1 VSSFVSLSPQSLVA
15 ASQDLTGIGSAI
27 RSANAAAAMTTT
39 QVAAAGQD
47 EVSAAIAGVFG
58 SYAQVYRALIAQA
71 GLFHDQFVQALGTG
85 AGAYA
90 ATEAAN
96 ESPLETVEAA
106 ISQEAGIAQR
116 TVGRDARIAQRA
128 IAADEQMVQG
138 S

>member
-1 VSSFVSLSPQSLVA
+1 
-15 ASQDLTGIGSAI
+15 
-27 RSANAAAAMTTT
+27 
-39 QVAAAGQD
+39 
-47 EVSAAIAGVFG
+47 VSAAIAGVFG
-58 SYAQVYRALIAQA
+58 SYAQGYRALIAQA

-116 TVGRDARIAQRA
+116 AVGRDARIAQRA
-128 IAADEQMVQG
+128 IATDEQMVQG
-138 S
+138 TIVTDEQALQQYLKEVYLSVLARYF